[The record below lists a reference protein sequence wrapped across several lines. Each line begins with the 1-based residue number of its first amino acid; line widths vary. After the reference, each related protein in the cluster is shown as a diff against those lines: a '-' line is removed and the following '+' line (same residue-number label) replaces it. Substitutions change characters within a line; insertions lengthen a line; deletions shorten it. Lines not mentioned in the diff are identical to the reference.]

1 MPKFNQKELHF
12 GLELIA
18 LILKPLVRFM
28 FRVSPR
34 GIENL
39 PKSGPYILV
48 SNHVTNVDPLAVAYF
63 LFVQLRRAPHFL
75 AKESLFRVPVISS
88 LLLAAGQIPVFR
100 SGARRNDEPLKVA
113 YKYLDA
119 GHTIAIFPEGTL
131 TRDPNLWPMRGKF
144 GAVRMALEC
153 KVPIYAMAHWG
164 AQDVLPRYGSKFR
177 PGFWKKVD
185 VLAGPEIDL
194 AKYRKKQL
202 TPAELQE
209 ATEVVMI
216 AITRLVEVLRG
227 EKAPAERWNPE
238 AKGQASTGNF
248 VKPERKGKK

>member
-88 LLLAAGQIPVFR
+88 LLLAAGQ
-100 SGARRNDEPLKVA
+100 
-113 YKYLDA
+113 
-119 GHTIAIFPEGTL
+119 
-131 TRDPNLWPMRGKF
+131 
-144 GAVRMALEC
+144 
-153 KVPIYAMAHWG
+153 
-164 AQDVLPRYGSKFR
+164 
-177 PGFWKKVD
+177 
-185 VLAGPEIDL
+185 
-194 AKYRKKQL
+194 
-202 TPAELQE
+202 
-209 ATEVVMI
+209 
-216 AITRLVEVLRG
+216 
-227 EKAPAERWNPE
+227 
-238 AKGQASTGNF
+238 
-248 VKPERKGKK
+248 